1 MPDISVVRTKAPMRL
16 NLGLPSPSDNLYTMR
31 HAYDAGD
38 HGCGNF
44 LRRRLSPAGVFG
56 AWDIRSISFP
66 ALCRLQ
72 PDTPAD
78 RKKILHTK
86 KSPLERLVTL
96 SLFRSS
102 MTQLRSAMRDYW
114 KCFGTT
120 LRCRVSISQCNL
132 LPR

>member
-86 KSPLERLVTL
+86 KSPLEGLVTL
-96 SLFRSS
+96 SR
-102 MTQLRSAMRDYW
+102 
-114 KCFGTT
+114 FGPA
-120 LRCRVSISQCNL
+120 N
-132 LPR
+132 

>member
-44 LRRRLSPAGVFG
+44 LRRRLSTAGVFG

-86 KSPLERLVTL
+86 KSPLEGLVTL
-96 SLFRSS
+96 SR
-102 MTQLRSAMRDYW
+102 
-114 KCFGTT
+114 FGPA
-120 LRCRVSISQCNL
+120 N
-132 LPR
+132 